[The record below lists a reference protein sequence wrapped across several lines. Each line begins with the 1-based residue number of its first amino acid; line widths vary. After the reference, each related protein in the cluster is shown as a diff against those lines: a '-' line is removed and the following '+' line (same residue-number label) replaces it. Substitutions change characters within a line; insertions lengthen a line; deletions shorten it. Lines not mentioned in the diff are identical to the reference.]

1 MNRLQTENEMKVR
14 VSRIKTY
21 VSRIIFDVSRIENHV
36 SRIQKLVS
44 RIQKSD
50 FDLKN
55 LCKQNDFGLF
65 LCKQNSMISTVKQ
78 GRILNI

>member
-1 MNRLQTENEMKVR
+1 MNRLQTEKNMKVR
-14 VSRIKTY
+14 VSRIKDDVSRIIFD
-21 VSRIIFDVSRIENHV
+21 VSRIIFDVSRIETHV

-55 LCKQNDFGLF
+55 RVRRMILGCFCVSRIKGL
-65 LCKQNSMISTVKQ
+65 TV
-78 GRILNI
+78 